1 MKRRK
6 MTHEREGWDK
16 KRHHHVTARSALLCL
31 AWPAAGSGHRHNG
44 GPTGADEESMR
55 AATSIPPFA
64 LCVCSSGG
72 SSAFVVDVGPRQQSA
87 LAAAVTTGTSRRS
100 FKSAL
105 AAAAVTAGDDSPT
118 NNSHSRRSF
127 LTRNAFGL
135 VAGTT
140 SLLVASAPP
149 AAATLM
155 DATQDDAKTFSPGTK
170 LSVEDGKKRFSLARK
185 EVQYL
190 LDNYDDICQGGG
202 DAVRRYLGTV
212 GVASN
217 MYGITKVVKDLRDE
231 AEDLVEFT
239 ETANEFE
246 AYLYQ
251 ADGAAYQ
258 SLFVEHS
265 SAKGT
270 PASFLATAK
279 KDAIS
284 MQRYMDDLARQLNL

>member
-1 MKRRK
+1 
-6 MTHEREGWDK
+6 
-16 KRHHHVTARSALLCL
+16 
-31 AWPAAGSGHRHNG
+31 
-44 GPTGADEESMR
+44 MR
-55 AATSIPPFA
+55 AATILPFA
-64 LCVCSSGG
+64 LCCLSGGG
-72 SSAFVVDVGPRQQSA
+72 SSAFVHVCVVDVGPRQQCEHA
-87 LAAAVTTGTSRRS
+87 TQ
-100 FKSAL
+100 KSAL
-105 AAAAVTAGDDSPT
+105 AAAVTAGDDSPT
-118 NNSHSRRSF
+118 NNSRSRRSF

-135 VAGTT
+135 VAGA
-140 SLLVASAPP
+140 SLLVANAPP

-155 DATQDDAKTFSPGTK
+155 DATQDEAKTFTPGSK

-190 LDNYDDICQGGG
+190 LDNYDEICQGGG

-246 AYLYQ
+246 AYLFQ

-279 KDAIS
+279 KDVLS

>member
-1 MKRRK
+1 
-6 MTHEREGWDK
+6 
-16 KRHHHVTARSALLCL
+16 
-31 AWPAAGSGHRHNG
+31 
-44 GPTGADEESMR
+44 
-55 AATSIPPFA
+55 
-64 LCVCSSGG
+64 
-72 SSAFVVDVGPRQQSA
+72 
-87 LAAAVTTGTSRRS
+87 
-100 FKSAL
+100 
-105 AAAAVTAGDDSPT
+105 
-118 NNSHSRRSF
+118 
-127 LTRNAFGL
+127 
-135 VAGTT
+135 
-140 SLLVASAPP
+140 
-149 AAATLM
+149 M
-155 DATQDDAKTFSPGTK
+155 DATQDEAKTFSPGTK
-170 LSVEDGKKRFSLARK
+170 LSAEDGKKRFSLARK

-190 LDNYDDICQGGG
+190 LDNYDEISQGGG

-246 AYLYQ
+246 AYMFQ

-279 KDAIS
+279 KDIFS
-284 MQRYMDDLARQLNL
+284 MQAYMDDLARQLNL

>member
-1 MKRRK
+1 MVVLLRYRR
-6 MTHEREGWDK
+6 R
-16 KRHHHVTARSALLCL
+16 RR
-31 AWPAAGSGHRHNG
+31 N
-44 GPTGADEESMR
+44 MR
-55 AATSIPPFA
+55 AATSILPFA
-64 LCVCSSGG
+64 LCCLSGG
-72 SSAFVVDVGPRQQSA
+72 SSAFVVDVGPRQQCEHATPQSA
-87 LAAAVTTGTSRRS
+87 LAATVTP
-100 FKSAL
+100 
-105 AAAAVTAGDDSPT
+105 AGDDSPT
-118 NNSHSRRSF
+118 NNSRSRRSF
-127 LTRNAFGL
+127 LTKNAFGL
-135 VAGTT
+135 VVGAT
-140 SLLVASAPP
+140 SLLVADSPP

-155 DATQDDAKTFSPGTK
+155 DATQDEAKTFSPGTK

-190 LDNYDDICQGGG
+190 LDNYDEICQGGG

-246 AYLYQ
+246 AYMMQ

-270 PASFLATAK
+270 PLEFLETAK
-279 KDAIS
+279 KDILR
-284 MQRYMDDLARQLNL
+284 MQFYFDDLARQLNL

>member
-1 MKRRK
+1 M
-6 MTHEREGWDK
+6 
-16 KRHHHVTARSALLCL
+16 
-31 AWPAAGSGHRHNG
+31 AGS
-44 GPTGADEESMR
+44 PTLG
-55 AATSIPPFA
+55 
-64 LCVCSSGG
+64 
-72 SSAFVVDVGPRQQSA
+72 
-87 LAAAVTTGTSRRS
+87 
-100 FKSAL
+100 
-105 AAAAVTAGDDSPT
+105 
-118 NNSHSRRSF
+118 
-127 LTRNAFGL
+127 
-135 VAGTT
+135 
-140 SLLVASAPP
+140 SLLVANAPP

-155 DATQDDAKTFSPGTK
+155 DATQDEAKTFRPGTK
-170 LSVEDGKKRFSLARK
+170 LSVEDGRKRFSLARK

-190 LDNYDDICQGGG
+190 LDNYDEICQGGG

-246 AYLYQ
+246 AYLFQ

-279 KDAIS
+279 KDVLS

>member
-1 MKRRK
+1 M
-6 MTHEREGWDK
+6 G
-16 KRHHHVTARSALLCL
+16 
-31 AWPAAGSGHRHNG
+31 
-44 GPTGADEESMR
+44 
-55 AATSIPPFA
+55 
-64 LCVCSSGG
+64 
-72 SSAFVVDVGPRQQSA
+72 VGPRQQSA
-87 LAAAVTTGTSRRS
+87 FAAAVTASRRS

-118 NNSHSRRSF
+118 NNSRTCSRRSF

-135 VAGTT
+135 VAGPGATA
-140 SLLVASAPP
+140 SLLVANAPP

-251 ADGAAYQ
+251 SDGAAYQ

>member
-1 MKRRK
+1 M
-6 MTHEREGWDK
+6 G
-16 KRHHHVTARSALLCL
+16 
-31 AWPAAGSGHRHNG
+31 
-44 GPTGADEESMR
+44 
-55 AATSIPPFA
+55 
-64 LCVCSSGG
+64 
-72 SSAFVVDVGPRQQSA
+72 VGPRQQSA
-87 LAAAVTTGTSRRS
+87 FAAAVTASRRS

>member
-1 MKRRK
+1 
-6 MTHEREGWDK
+6 
-16 KRHHHVTARSALLCL
+16 
-31 AWPAAGSGHRHNG
+31 
-44 GPTGADEESMR
+44 MR
-55 AATSIPPFA
+55 AATSILPFA
-64 LCVCSSGG
+64 LCCLSGG
-72 SSAFVVDVGPRQQSA
+72 SSAFVVDGGPRQQCEHATPQSA
-87 LAAAVTTGTSRRS
+87 LAATVTP
-100 FKSAL
+100 
-105 AAAAVTAGDDSPT
+105 AGDDSPT
-118 NNSHSRRSF
+118 NNSRSRRSF
-127 LTRNAFGL
+127 LTKNAFGL
-135 VAGTT
+135 VAGAA
-140 SLLVASAPP
+140 SLLVADAPP

-155 DATQDDAKTFSPGTK
+155 DATQDEAKTFSPGTK

-190 LDNYDDICQGGG
+190 LDNYDEICQGGG

-246 AYLYQ
+246 AFLFQ

-279 KDAIS
+279 KDIFS
-284 MQRYMDDLARQLNL
+284 MQAYMDDLARQLNL

>member
-1 MKRRK
+1 
-6 MTHEREGWDK
+6 
-16 KRHHHVTARSALLCL
+16 
-31 AWPAAGSGHRHNG
+31 
-44 GPTGADEESMR
+44 MR
-55 AATSIPPFA
+55 AATSILPVA
-64 LCVCSSGG
+64 LCCLSGV

-87 LAAAVTTGTSRRS
+87 LAAAVT
-100 FKSAL
+100 A
-105 AAAAVTAGDDSPT
+105 
-118 NNSHSRRSF
+118 SRRSF
-127 LTRNAFGL
+127 LTA
-135 VAGTT
+135 
-140 SLLVASAPP
+140 SLLVANAPP
-149 AAATLM
+149 ATATLM
-155 DATQDDAKTFSPGTK
+155 DATQDEAKTFSPGTK

-190 LDNYDDICQGGG
+190 LDNYDQISQGGG

-246 AYLYQ
+246 AYLFQ

-279 KDAIS
+279 KDVLS